1 MPAKAKEKTHY
12 VITYRD
18 PKDNK
23 IVSIRAGRVTDS
35 TLGLSFVAI
44 SDFIFSSST
53 LVVNPE
59 EEDLKRRL
67 AEVKTLHIS
76 IYTIMSIEEVGPAH
90 TGLHFKKDKSNLLVL
105 PGTAQPP
112 ENP

>member
-35 TLGLSFVAI
+35 SLGLSFVSI
-44 SDFIFSSST
+44 GDFIFSSTT

-76 IYTIMSIEEVGPAH
+76 IYTIISIEEVGPAH
-90 TGLHFKKDKSNLLVL
+90 KGLHFKKDKSNLLVL

-112 ENP
+112 D